1 MPLHLVDLPNSIPQL
16 GEGEGEVRLHRV
28 REITALAFLLAI
40 RGNFLFDRLEL
51 HLLNCIQKNRPPP
64 TNHSA
69 HISEPLS
76 EPAAAASWGR
86 PP

>member
-16 GEGEGEVRLHRV
+16 GEGECDYAGFAKSLRWH
-28 REITALAFLLAI
+28 FLLAI
-40 RGNFLFDRLEL
+40 CGNFLFDRLEL
-51 HLLNCIQKNRPPP
+51 HLLNCIQKNPPPPP

-69 HISEPLS
+69 RISEPLS
-76 EPAAAASWGR
+76 EPAAASWGL